1 MHSRKA
7 TPAVVMGR
15 GSGGDSPGSP
25 ENPGGLGRGVEN
37 GDVKDEWSGPDEGV
51 PEEGVPGR
59 GVLHKGWKVRQEKS
73 CLLTKT
79 LQFKDK
85 AS

>member
-1 MHSRKA
+1 
-7 TPAVVMGR
+7 MGTA
-15 GSGGDSPGSP
+15 PGALRTQGAW
-25 ENPGGLGRGVEN
+25 EGAVEN
-37 GDVKDEWSGPDEGV
+37 ADVKDEWSGPDEGV